1 MAYSIKHGIDRNART
16 ERLETAT
23 SCLDR
28 VKALQTQGE
37 TDIRIFNREG
47 LEITPIELERLS
59 GKELI

>member
-1 MAYSIKHGIDRNART
+1 MAYSIKHGNDQNART

-23 SCLDR
+23 SCLER

-37 TDIRIFNREG
+37 IIKIFNREG
-47 LEITPIELERLS
+47 NEITPSELERLS

>member
-1 MAYSIKHGIDRNART
+1 MAYSIKHGIDRNAQA

-28 VKALQTQGE
+28 VRALQTQGE
-37 TDIRIFNREG
+37 SDIRIFDREG
-47 LEITPIELERLS
+47 VEITLIELERLS